1 MNVHSVT
8 GGYMDQFPAQSSERA
23 RRILVIDDDDETR
36 AGLVATLRLG
46 GYEVAEAWGA
56 VQGMRLVLAYRPDV
70 VVLDLVLPDGHG
82 IEVGRA
88 MRAIV
93 TTSRTCVVAV
103 TASGTSVGLVEPSS
117 FGAEAILLKP
127 VAADDLLAAVGNCFD
142 DTPSRAS
149 LNVPISEPPSP
160 ASEPTA

>member
-1 MNVHSVT
+1 
-8 GGYMDQFPAQSSERA
+8 MDRFPGQPADRA
-23 RRILVIDDDDETR
+23 RRILVIDDDDESR

-56 VQGMRLVLAYRPDV
+56 VQGMRLMLAYRPDA

-103 TASGTSVGLVEPSS
+103 TASATSVGLVEPSS

-127 VAADDLLAAVGNCFD
+127 VAADDLLGAVRNCFD
-142 DTPSRAS
+142 DTPSGPI
-149 LNVPISEPPSP
+149 LTVPVSEPPSP

>member
-1 MNVHSVT
+1 
-8 GGYMDQFPAQSSERA
+8 
-23 RRILVIDDDDETR
+23 
-36 AGLVATLRLG
+36 
-46 GYEVAEAWGA
+46 
-56 VQGMRLVLAYRPDV
+56 
-70 VVLDLVLPDGHG
+70 
-82 IEVGRA
+82 

-103 TASGTSVGLVEPSS
+103 TASATSVGLVEPSS

-142 DTPSRAS
+142 DTASRAS
-149 LNVPISEPPSP
+149 LDVPISERPSP